1 MTNLSPDRPAWR
13 HRITR
18 ERVLVAVPAV
28 LGLALASGVFAA
40 VGWPGLDRLDQQR
53 QRIAEL
59 ENKRDTLP
67 LLEAQLKQGDKSLGE
82 AMQQQALLVDLVAG
96 RGQIQTFLAQLSRIS
111 TASGVVINRYE
122 PVPPASS
129 SEASNRSRT
138 RKKNSKGTG
147 SGKASGDPLKAL
159 GYEKSS
165 VLLQVEGPYQGLL
178 QFLRGMEQLE
188 LLVQPSDLELTAV
201 EGPASASDQPALIAA
216 PRTRLKLRLTFF
228 DQASKDDNGSATDA
242 EISEL
247 DSRGQPPPS

>member
-18 ERVLVAVPAV
+18 ERVLVTVPAV

-40 VGWPGLDRLDQQR
+40 VGWPALDRVDQQR

-59 ENKRDTLP
+59 ESKRATLP
-67 LLEAQLKQGDKSLGE
+67 LLEAQLKQSEQSLRG

-111 TASGVVINRYE
+111 AVSGVVINLYE
-122 PVPPASS
+122 PVQVSSPPASDRRGPRDQ
-129 SEASNRSRT
+129 N
-138 RKKNSKGTG
+138 KKGADSAAANK
-147 SGKASGDPLKAL
+147 DPLQAL

-178 QFLRGMEQLE
+178 QFLRDMEQLE
-188 LLVQPSDLELTAV
+188 LLVQTSDLELTAI
-201 EGPASASDQPALIAA
+201 EDPANASDQPLVIAP
-216 PRTRLKLRLTFF
+216 PRTRLKLKLTFF
-228 DQASKDDNGSATDA
+228 DQASKDGGPSAPD
-242 EISEL
+242 SETSEMS
-247 DSRGQPPPS
+247 SRGQPPPS

>member
-18 ERVLVAVPAV
+18 EQVLVAAPAL

-59 ENKRDTLP
+59 ESKRNTLP
-67 LLEAQLKQGDKSLGE
+67 LLEAQLKQGDKSLDE
-82 AMQQQALLVDLVAG
+82 AIQQQALVVDLVAG

-111 TASGVVINRYE
+111 TASGVVINLYE
-122 PVPPASS
+122 PVPASS
-129 SEASNRSRT
+129 SEASNRSGIRDQ
-138 RKKNSKGTG
+138 NN
-147 SGKASGDPLKAL
+147 KASGSGAASNDPLNAL

-188 LLVQPSDLELTAV
+188 LLVQPSDLELTAM
-201 EGPASASDQPALIAA
+201 EDPASASDQPALIAP

-228 DQASKDDNGSATDA
+228 DQASKDGNGFATDK
-242 EISEL
+242 ETSEL